1 MVADG
6 VISGLILHSL
16 ILSIEHVLKYI
27 NWIGVVVLGIISILM
42 ALIFLVVPIVVVVG
56 VIMLIVRGYT
66 NKNPNG
72 KMSEGDG
79 AIMLKNIYTYF
90 VLFATLMMSIG
101 GSVGVFM
108 GVSDFL
114 IPQPYYESYDSY
126 RSTYES
132 LNRPDNYNPYAENKN
147 EYQEYRVD
155 ENVVREQYEIMK
167 EDEEAKER
175 RSAIKLVIQSV
186 GWIAIPLPIF
196 LYYQKQMKE
205 KNKNDLN
212 RVDVA

>member
-1 MVADG
+1 M
-6 VISGLILHSL
+6 
-16 ILSIEHVLKYI
+16 
-27 NWIGVVVLGIISILM
+27 LGIIYILM
-42 ALIFLVVPIVVVVG
+42 TLLSLAVPIVVVVG
-56 VIMLIVRGYT
+56 IIMLIVRGYT

-72 KMSEGDG
+72 KRSEEDG
-79 AIMLKNIYTYF
+79 AIMLKNIYTYL

-126 RSTYES
+126 LSTYES
-132 LNRPDNYNPYAENKN
+132 RNRPDNYNPYAENEN
-147 EYQEYRVD
+147 VYQEYRAD
-155 ENVVREQYEIMK
+155 ENEVREQYEIMK
-167 EDEEAKER
+167 EDAESKER
-175 RSAIKLVIQSV
+175 RSAIKLVIQSA

-205 KNKNDLN
+205 KNENDLS
-212 RVDVA
+212 

>member
-1 MVADG
+1 MGIV
-6 VISGLILHSL
+6 STL
-16 ILSIEHVLKYI
+16 LS
-27 NWIGVVVLGIISILM
+27 
-42 ALIFLVVPIVVVVG
+42 LIFLVVPVVVVVG
-56 VIMLIVRGYT
+56 VVMLIVRGYT

-72 KMSEGDG
+72 KRSEEDG

-126 RSTYES
+126 LSTYES
-132 LNRPDNYNPYAENKN
+132 RNRPGNYNSYAENEN
-147 EYQEYRVD
+147 VYQEYRVD

-205 KNKNDLN
+205 KNKNDLS

>member
-1 MVADG
+1 M
-6 VISGLILHSL
+6 
-16 ILSIEHVLKYI
+16 
-27 NWIGVVVLGIISILM
+27 LGIISILS
-42 ALIFLVVPIVVVVG
+42 LILFAVPIVVVVG
-56 VIMLIVRGYT
+56 IVMLIVRGFT

-72 KMSEGDG
+72 KMSEEDG
-79 AIMLKNIYTYF
+79 AIMLKNIYTYL

-126 RSTYES
+126 LSNYES
-132 LNRPDNYNPYAENKN
+132 
-147 EYQEYRVD
+147 
-155 ENVVREQYEIMK
+155 REQYEIMK
-167 EDEEAKER
+167 EDAESKER
-175 RSAIKLVIQSV
+175 RSAIKLVIQSA

-205 KNKNDLN
+205 KNENDLS
-212 RVDVA
+212 

>member
-1 MVADG
+1 M
-6 VISGLILHSL
+6 
-16 ILSIEHVLKYI
+16 
-27 NWIGVVVLGIISILM
+27 LGIIYILM
-42 ALIFLVVPIVVVVG
+42 TLLSLAVPIVVVVG
-56 VIMLIVRGYT
+56 IIMLIVRGYT

-72 KMSEGDG
+72 KMSEEDG
-79 AIMLKNIYTYF
+79 ANMLKNIYTYL

-126 RSTYES
+126 LSNYEYYS
-132 LNRPDNYNPYAENKN
+132 PYAENEN
-147 EYQEYRVD
+147 VYQKYRVD
-155 ENVVREQYEIMK
+155 ENKLREQYEIMK
-167 EDEEAKER
+167 EDAESKER
-175 RSAIKLVIQSV
+175 RSAIKLIIQSA

-205 KNKNDLN
+205 KNNNDLS
-212 RVDVA
+212 RVDVT